1 MYDKYTVADTRDR
14 EPDFMYL
21 TPLAKTPCLL
31 LVTPHALGVELVL
44 HRIIEWPW
52 VDKDH
57 NAHLVSSPLLFAGL
71 PTTSPGCPEPHA
83 AWP

>member
-44 HRIIEWPW
+44 HRIIKYHL

-57 NAHLVSSPLLFAGL
+57 NAHLVSSPLLLAEL
-71 PTTSPGCPEPHA
+71 PTTRPGSPEPHPA
-83 AWP
+83 RP